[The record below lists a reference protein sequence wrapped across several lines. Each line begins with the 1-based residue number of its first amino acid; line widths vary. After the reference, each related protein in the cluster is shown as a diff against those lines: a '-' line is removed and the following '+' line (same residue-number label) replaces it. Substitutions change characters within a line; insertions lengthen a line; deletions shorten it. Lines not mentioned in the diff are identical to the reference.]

1 MDKRDRIKT
10 LLALLLEIELFSSSS
25 SSSLSSS
32 KRHLPSFCLEA
43 NNCIEARGR
52 LSLIMVIAPWGLVS
66 RNCLAIIKNYFA
78 KLIMLQKLRF

>member
-1 MDKRDRIKT
+1 MDKSDSIKT
-10 LLALLLEIELFSSSS
+10 PVALLMEFELFSSSS

-52 LSLIMVIAPWGLVS
+52 LSLIMVITPRGLVS
-66 RNCLAIIKNYFA
+66 KNCCALIK
-78 KLIMLQKLRF
+78 ISQR